1 MNTLEI
7 ELMEITLE
15 KNEAMAE
22 AKMIFTR
29 NVREAREQINALE
42 DVKEE
47 VKKINK
53 LIMEYQERRRTFKKD
68 PVVAKE
74 YDDLIAEQEQ
84 RKKNL
89 FDNEN
94 AIAKQKEAL
103 QTKIKEYQEDY
114 ALEVMQIDN
123 RFQRRKLEYVKEK
136 ELEKSKQ

>member
-29 NVREAREQINALE
+29 NVREAREQISALE

-68 PVVAKE
+68 PIVAKE

-84 RKKNL
+84 QKKNL

-123 RFQRRKLEYVKEK
+123 RFQRRKLEYLKEK
-136 ELEKSKQ
+136 ELKKA